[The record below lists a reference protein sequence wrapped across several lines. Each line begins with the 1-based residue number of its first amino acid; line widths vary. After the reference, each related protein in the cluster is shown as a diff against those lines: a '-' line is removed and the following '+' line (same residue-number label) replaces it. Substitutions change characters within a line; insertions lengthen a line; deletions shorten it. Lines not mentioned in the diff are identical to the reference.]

1 MSWFSRK
8 STGNSPRAARRASEE
23 ALAEWVS
30 ARRGVE
36 LFVEPKTSVTP
47 VTMLLVAHDG
57 EFTRKPVDSPSAAQ
71 SFARE
76 HKLAMSSIGIAKLMG
91 ELFEKRNDAL
101 LRAPRSSADYIN
113 VPGTPVG
120 SGETVGYGR
129 TDLFRYDEVSHSWT
143 ALRSDRFARP
153 DAAFWFAMC
162 WAEGARPETA

>member
-8 STGNSPRAARRASEE
+8 STGNSPRAERRASEE

-76 HKLAMSSIGIAKLMG
+76 HKLPIYDATIIGYPQRMRDYSRRQTILEERARRK
-91 ELFEKRNDAL
+91 AL
-101 LRAPRSSADYIN
+101 GDP
-113 VPGTPVG
+113 
-120 SGETVGYGR
+120 
-129 TDLFRYDEVSHSWT
+129 
-143 ALRSDRFARP
+143 
-153 DAAFWFAMC
+153 
-162 WAEGARPETA
+162 